1 MKNIIF
7 GILVLFLAGPIG
19 CSDLVGKSKKKK
31 PCNQILTQQRVIKEK
46 LKRIEKK
53 IIKRK
58 R

>member
-19 CSDLVGKSKKKK
+19 CSDLVGKSEKKE
-31 PCNQILTQQRVIKEK
+31 PCNQILMQQRVIKEK

-53 IIKRK
+53 MKRK